1 MYVTMSRTA
10 ISAPINFMAF
20 LDMTSSDS
28 PVIPQLTKRHTP
40 TGGVAMPMAK
50 FKTMMKPKCSG
61 SMPNPCAMGASIGA
75 SRIIAAPDSINMPTT
90 RRKTFTSKRN
100 KRGLSVTER
109 KMLARRRG
117 IMLAAITQAK
127 TLAVDMMNNTVAV
140 VMPLS
145 SKMRGKSRHFIS
157 QKMNLPTKKE

>member
-1 MYVTMSRTA
+1 
-10 ISAPINFMAF
+10 
-20 LDMTSSDS
+20 
-28 PVIPQLTKRHTP
+28 
-40 TGGVAMPMAK
+40 
-50 FKTMMKPKCSG
+50 
-61 SMPNPCAMGASIGA
+61 
-75 SRIIAAPDSINMPTT
+75 MPTT